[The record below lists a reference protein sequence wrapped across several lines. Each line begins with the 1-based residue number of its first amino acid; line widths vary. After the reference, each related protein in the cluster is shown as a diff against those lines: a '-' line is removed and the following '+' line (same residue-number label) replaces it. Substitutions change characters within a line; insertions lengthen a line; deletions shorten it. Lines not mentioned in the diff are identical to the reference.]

1 MAISER
7 LREGFD
13 RRFVLTAGGVWLSG
27 ANHAFAQGAAPVVE
41 TAAGRVRGYVENG
54 VKVFKAIPYGDDTSG
69 ANRFMPPRPP
79 KPWAGVKDCLS
90 YGPQTAQGNGLP
102 VPPPPNPP
110 PKYPSPIGA
119 LTTNDQSEDCLIL
132 NVWTPAL
139 DAKKRPVFF
148 WIHGGGFSTG
158 SGSSPWYDGVNL
170 CRKQD
175 VVVVTINHRLN
186 VFGYCDL
193 SAYHPRFAE
202 SGVVGMLDCIAAM
215 QWVKDNIERFG
226 GDPGRVMIHGQSGGG
241 RKISTLLAM
250 PAAQGLYSRAVV
262 HSGSQLR
269 DDPRDVAQAKTRR
282 LLAALNISP
291 ADIDRLQALP
301 FRDILKVQG
310 RAAGSQW
317 QPVVGTQ
324 NLPTH
329 PFDPVAPE
337 ISKTIPVM
345 IGTAR
350 TELAFQFGVDPAMDT
365 LSDDDLRKRLERV
378 EPGHTDEVYALYKR
392 LFPKRTNAELLY
404 MATTDRAYFLD
415 STIQA
420 GRRAI
425 VRGSAPTYMYNFNWE
440 TPVEGGRFFA
450 PHAVDIPFVFD
461 TLAKAPGMVGPVTRD
476 SQALADKVSACWAN
490 FARTGTPSAPG
501 WPKWTPYNATTRPTL
516 AINTRTEMVN
526 DPRSEQRKFMLAFG
540 SQQLRTGNPGP
551 V

>member
-1 MAISER
+1 MSFDEA
-7 LREGFD
+7 LRSGFN

-27 ANHAFAQGAAPVVE
+27 ATHAFAQGAAPVAD
-41 TAAGRVRGYVENG
+41 TSAGKVRGYLENG
-54 VKVFKAIPYGDDTSG
+54 INVFKAIPYGDDTSG
-69 ANRFMPPRPP
+69 ANRFMPPKPA
-79 KPWAGVKDCLS
+79 KPWAGVKDCLA

-102 VPPPPNPP
+102 VPGPRNPP
-110 PKYPSPIGA
+110 PKYTSPIGA
-119 LTTNDQSEDCLIL
+119 LTTNDQSENCLIL

-139 DAKKRPVFF
+139 DNKKRPVFF

-202 SGVVGMLDCIAAM
+202 SGVVGMLDCIQAM
-215 QWVKDNIERFG
+215 QWVRDNIERFG
-226 GDPGRVMIHGQSGGG
+226 GDPARVMIHGQSGGG

-269 DDPRDVAQAKTRR
+269 DDPRDIARAKTQR
-282 LLAALNISP
+282 LLAALNIAP

-310 RAAGSQW
+310 QAAGTQW
-317 QPVVGTQ
+317 QPVVGTK

-350 TELAFQFGVDPAMDT
+350 TELAFQLGVDPAMDD
-365 LSDDDLRKRLERV
+365 LSDADLHKRMDRI
-378 EPGHTDEVYALYKR
+378 EPGHTEEVYALYKR

-404 MATTDRAYFLD
+404 MASTDRAYFLD

-425 VRGSAPTYMYNFNWE
+425 VPGSAPTYMYNFNWE
-440 TPVEGGRFFA
+440 TPVQGGRFFA
-450 PHAVDIPFVFD
+450 PHAVDIPFVFN
-461 TLAKAPGMVGPVTRD
+461 TLAKAPGMVGPVTP
-476 SQALADKVSACWAN
+476 QK
-490 FARTGTPSAPG
+490 
-501 WPKWTPYNATTRPTL
+501 
-516 AINTRTEMVN
+516 
-526 DPRSEQRKFMLAFG
+526 
-540 SQQLRTGNPGP
+540 
-551 V
+551 